1 MSPSSFFDEPTTDID
16 CGIVDQNQ
24 HDTTDAAARSYVTQ
38 GSKIEAP
45 DNQTVI
51 EGIEGS
57 SNSAVQVEE
66 LTVPITTDGAGAV
79 AIATSETPPPP
90 RLMGPKDC
98 VNWNEKSL
106 RVSKK

>member
-1 MSPSSFFDEPTTDID
+1 MSPSTFFDEPTTDID

-38 GSKIEAP
+38 GSKIETAV
-45 DNQTVI
+45 NQTAI
-51 EGIEGS
+51 EGL

-79 AIATSETPPPP
+79 LVATSETPRPPE
-90 RLMGPKDC
+90 LIGPKDC